1 LVLRIASELAMRS
14 GELAGGMRPVALC
27 GVHLISVQ

>member
-14 GELAGGMRPVALC
+14 GELANSFSQFVYGEDHGLVA
-27 GVHLISVQ
+27 